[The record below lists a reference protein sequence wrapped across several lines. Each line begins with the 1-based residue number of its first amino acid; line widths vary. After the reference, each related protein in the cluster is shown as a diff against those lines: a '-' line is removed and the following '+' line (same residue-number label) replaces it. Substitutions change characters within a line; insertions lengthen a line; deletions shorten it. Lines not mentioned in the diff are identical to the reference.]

1 MFHQFVFVK
10 NTLLLYSLYEFNR
23 FNAGRSIIEKMKN
36 PILNITRSLNW
47 IWYYSALHSGK
58 SLFRYIPHS
67 FIYDG
72 GTKIHFSFFRI
83 VFLTYPFWQ
92 MGTKELSRQST
103 NNTKKMILYDS
114 TLFSRRGYL
123 YDKLKKI
130 CMLKRVW
137 FFLIGILNLQSWS
150 KASNK
155 VFVDWS
161 TAKADLE
168 IFFFF

>member
-1 MFHQFVFVK
+1 MKRRINSQQLIWKSLQHEILKGHLNFTLFNVFHQFVFVK

-47 IWYYSALHSGK
+47 IWYYSAVYSGK
-58 SLFRYIPHS
+58 SLFRYILHS

-92 MGTKELSRQST
+92 MGTKELSRQS
-103 NNTKKMILYDS
+103 NN
-114 TLFSRRGYL
+114 
-123 YDKLKKI
+123 
-130 CMLKRVW
+130 
-137 FFLIGILNLQSWS
+137 N
-150 KASNK
+150 NK
-155 VFVDWS
+155 NDIVRFNFV
-161 TAKADLE
+161 
-168 IFFFF
+168 